1 LTLPFDSAQDKPF
14 DKAQDERQAQD
25 GARLLIVGPPGAGK
39 GTQAALLSQLFD
51 VPTISTGD
59 IFRANIAGETELGL
73 QVKAIVDAGDYV
85 PDSLTNQLVTDRL
98 SEADADGGFLLD
110 GYPRTVDQVRYLEEL
125 LSARGHQLDAVVRL
139 VADTEAVVERLRLR
153 AVQLGR
159 TDDTEDAIRHR
170 QDVYRRETEPL
181 LAVFR
186 EKGLLV
192 EVDGLG
198 AIDEVAGRIL
208 DGLAARGIT
217 APNASAAS
225 GREV

>member
-1 LTLPFDSAQDKPF
+1 MT
-14 DKAQDERQAQD
+14 
-25 GARLLIVGPPGAGK
+25 RLLIVGPPGAGK

-85 PDSLTNQLVTDRL
+85 PDTLTNALVTDRL

-125 LSARGHQLDAVVRL
+125 LSSRGHQLDAVVRL

-159 TDDTEDAIRHR
+159 TDDTEEAIRHR

-186 EKGLLV
+186 EKGLLI

-198 AIDEVAGRIL
+198 PIDEVSGRIL
-208 DGLAARGIT
+208 EQLAARGIT
-217 APNASAAS
+217 APNPSAAS
-225 GREV
+225 GSGV